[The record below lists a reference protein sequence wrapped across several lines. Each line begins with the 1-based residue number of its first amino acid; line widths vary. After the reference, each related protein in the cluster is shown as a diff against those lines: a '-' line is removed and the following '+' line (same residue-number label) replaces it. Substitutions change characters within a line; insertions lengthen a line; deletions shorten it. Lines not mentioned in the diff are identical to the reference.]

1 MSRRRD
7 LLPCLL
13 SIALAAGCVN
23 SSRLKIAQ
31 TEVGEVPDDEKAYL
45 VIDASV
51 LPGDRPQPTWIRLFG
66 YVHDAYLSTSR
77 DIFELPPGVRR
88 VTFVDF
94 RDSPGTGHRAVALRQ
109 TQDMF
114 LKPGTIYYYGRLE
127 IAGDRRQ
134 RRVRTVFDPD
144 LFRRACKQAPQHF
157 RRFGMVLVGPLAD
170 SGVDLPKCA
179 ESPGYF

>member
-1 MSRRRD
+1 MADRTMV
-7 LLPCLL
+7 LPCLV
-13 SIALAAGCVN
+13 SIAIAAGCVN
-23 SSRLKIAQ
+23 SARHKLEQAD
-31 TEVGEVPDDEKAYL
+31 VGDVPDDNKAYL
-45 VIDASV
+45 VIDASI
-51 LPGDRPQPTWIRLFG
+51 LPEDRPQPTWIRLFG

-88 VTFVDF
+88 VTHVDF

-134 RRVRTVFDPD
+134 RRVRTVLDPD
-144 LFRRACKQAPQHF
+144 LFRRACKRAPKHF
-157 RRFGMVLVGPLAD
+157 RQFDVVLVGPLAE
-170 SGVDLPKCA
+170 SGAALPEC
-179 ESPGYF
+179 EEFPGYF